1 MTEPCH
7 QQKFKIVFPRRFH
20 RPSDIFHDSSPTNWV
35 PSRFG
40 RQRVHPFRL
49 TPVASGNSKSY
60 CICPN
65 VKILHQWIKHVNFHD
80 FSWFLS
86 SIVRLY
92 RLIAWGCIPRAG
104 IFGHSMAPWPVDS
117 GKDAFRTLA
126 ELVPAEMDL
135 ENQPLRWGP
144 FWRCVLFKNMV
155 SIYKLYIHI
164 YSYLMDFNG
173 MWAPKASTTWY
184 QWTVIMY
191 LWKLWDASST
201 WMCILYDRI
210 YILESCMDFLRG
222 TSPNRLILT
231 LHFHPV
237 CHLRND
243 TGNKWERSPHTF
255 FIFFY

>member
-1 MTEPCH
+1 
-7 QQKFKIVFPRRFH
+7 
-20 RPSDIFHDSSPTNWV
+20 
-35 PSRFG
+35 
-40 RQRVHPFRL
+40 
-49 TPVASGNSKSY
+49 
-60 CICPN
+60 
-65 VKILHQWIKHVNFHD
+65 
-80 FSWFLS
+80 
-86 SIVRLY
+86 
-92 RLIAWGCIPRAG
+92 
-104 IFGHSMAPWPVDS
+104 
-117 GKDAFRTLA
+117 
-126 ELVPAEMDL
+126 MDL

-222 TSPNRLILT
+222 TSPNPLILT

-243 TGNKWERSPHTF
+243 TGNKWERSPHTHFLF
-255 FIFFY
+255 FSTKLNRTRWREMQGVEKASMWTSPCLLRSSERFRASIWACTSQ